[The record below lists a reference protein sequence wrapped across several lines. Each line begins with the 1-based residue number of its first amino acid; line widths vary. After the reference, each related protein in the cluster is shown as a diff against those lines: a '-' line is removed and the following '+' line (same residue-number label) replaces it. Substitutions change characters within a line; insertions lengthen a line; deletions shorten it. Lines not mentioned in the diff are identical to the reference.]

1 MSNKL
6 NNKLKKKVNSQPK
19 KKKVNNK
26 LIFSNLMMI
35 NLLIMLRT
43 RKIKKVKRPR
53 QNLVQLVHKK

>member
-1 MSNKL
+1 MSIKP
-6 NNKLKKKVNSQPK
+6 KKKVNSQPK

-35 NLLIMLRT
+35 NLLVMLRT

-53 QNLVQLVHKK
+53 QNLVQMVHKK